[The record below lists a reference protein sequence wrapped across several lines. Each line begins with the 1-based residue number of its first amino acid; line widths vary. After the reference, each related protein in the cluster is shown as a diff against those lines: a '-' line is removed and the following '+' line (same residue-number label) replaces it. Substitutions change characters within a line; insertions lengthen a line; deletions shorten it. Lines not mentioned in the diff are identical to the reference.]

1 MVVTDLVWTEV
12 MSSKAASF
20 STTLLGELQDAL
32 RNGNVARRVE
42 TLRRVTDLFIL
53 SADNYSD
60 DQIDIFDDV
69 FHYLIKQIETSAKAL
84 LANRLAPIPKAP
96 PQLMYTLAFDDLIE
110 VAAPVLSMSER
121 LDDED
126 LIENARHKSQDHLL
140 AISKRKVLSGAV
152 TDVLIARGN
161 DEVVASTVD
170 NPGAEFSERGYD
182 RLLSRVQGQNQGQ
195 VQGQDNLVS
204 GIGSRKSISRPQ
216 YLKLIARASASVR
229 ARLEAANPQF
239 ADDVSSAVD
248 EVAQRMSTDE
258 TVFGEQ
264 ASRAHSLVRGLHA
277 DGRLNEQQI
286 AAFADA
292 GRFDETTAAIAALTN
307 MPIPNVESM
316 MTEAGSEGLMV
327 LAKVIGLSW
336 PTLRAIMS
344 MLDTLADHEA
354 VTDFD
359 EYQEN
364 YEMLRVTTAQQVL
377 RFHRMRLAT
386 EQAEPA
392 I

>member
-1 MVVTDLVWTEV
+1 
-12 MSSKAASF
+12 MSSKSASF
-20 STTLLGELQDAL
+20 SATLLGELQDAL

-42 TLRRVTDLFIL
+42 TLRRVTDLFLI

-69 FHYLIKQIETSAKAL
+69 FHYLIKHIESSAKAL

-96 PQLMYTLAFDDLIE
+96 PHLMYTLAFDDLIE
-110 VAAPVLSMSER
+110 VAAPVLSMSDR
-121 LDDED
+121 LDDD
-126 LIENARHKSQDHLL
+126 ALIENARQKSQDHLL

-152 TDVLIARGN
+152 TDILVERGN
-161 DEVVASTVD
+161 DAVVESTVS
-170 NPGAEFSERGYD
+170 NPGAEFSEQGYD
-182 RLLSRVQGQNQGQ
+182 RLLERAHGR
-195 VQGQDNLVS
+195 DHLLAH
-204 GIGSRKSISRPQ
+204 IGSRKSISRAQ

-239 ADDVSSAVD
+239 ADDVLSAVQ
-248 EVAQRMSTDE
+248 EVTRRMSSDE
-258 TVFGEQ
+258 TVYGEQ
-264 ASRAHSLVRGLHA
+264 ATRAHSLVRGLHA
-277 DGRLNEQQI
+277 DGRLNEAQI
-286 AAFADA
+286 ATFAEA

-336 PTLRAIMS
+336 PTLRTIMA
-344 MLDTLADHEA
+344 MLENVADHESVA
-354 VTDFD
+354 EFD

-377 RFHRMRLAT
+377 RFHRMRLTT

-392 I
+392 A

>member
-1 MVVTDLVWTEV
+1 MAVADRIWTEV

-20 STTLLGELQDAL
+20 SATLLGELQDAL

-42 TLRRVTDLFIL
+42 TLRRVTDLFLL

-60 DQIDIFDDV
+60 DQIAIFDDV
-69 FHYLIKQIETSAKAL
+69 FHYLIKHIETSAKAL

-96 PQLMYTLAFDDLIE
+96 PQLMYALAFDDLIE

-121 LDDED
+121 LDDEA
-126 LIENARHKSQDHLL
+126 LIENALQKSQDHLL

-182 RLLSRVQGQNQGQ
+182 RLLSRVQGQ
-195 VQGQDNLVS
+195 DNLVS
-204 GIGSRKSISRPQ
+204 RIGSRKSISRPQ

-336 PTLRAIMS
+336 PTLRAVMS